1 MKSNNSYGD
10 THANAGI
17 QIVTYDIKNKL
28 IPMGLQITI
37 KSAFSR

>member
-28 IPMGLQITI
+28 IPFRSDWEI
-37 KSAFSR
+37 